1 MTINEAKKN
10 LTAHLLGLGVTY
22 TKLSAKSVSFIDL
35 ARVVRVFVTVHGA
48 KFPVGVDEWTVRNS
62 FHGKPGYLIQWKKF

>member
-22 TKLSAKSVSFIDL
+22 TKLTAKTVSFMDL
-35 ARVVRVFVTVHGA
+35 GRVSRIFVTVHGA
-48 KFPVGVDEWTVRNS
+48 KFPMGVDEWTVRNT
-62 FHGKPGYLIQWKKF
+62 FHGQPGYLIQWKQF